1 MAAKPWEEDVSLG
14 AGTWLQEKGGM
25 EASATAGE
33 ESGARGAAILGRK
46 AAGVEKTHGAWRVAM
61 ARDVMSKDT
70 AIHGDAV
77 GSRCG
82 VGKAQNGAKAQCA
95 TEDLVWRKA
104 GVARKAAG
112 EARMAATVPKRCGFA
127 KEAKVTTGEAKD
139 QKITSDGV
147 AKGEMMR
154 EDPRLAVQAT
164 TFDQEAQVDAGA
176 SKIEKTE
183 AGIKILATSMIN
195 EIGEIMDLAEVI
207 QVVG

>member
-1 MAAKPWEEDVSLG
+1 MVAKPWEEDVILG

-25 EASATAGE
+25 EASAKAGE

-82 VGKAQNGAKAQCA
+82 LGKAQTGAKAQCA

-104 GVARKAAG
+104 GAARRVAG
-112 EARMAATVPKRCGFA
+112 EARMDATVK
-127 KEAKVTTGEAKD
+127 AKVTSGEAKY

-154 EDPRLAVQAT
+154 EDPRLAVQA
-164 TFDQEAQVDAGA
+164 
-176 SKIEKTE
+176 
-183 AGIKILATSMIN
+183 GIKIIATSMIN
-195 EIGEIMDLAEVI
+195 EIAETMDLAEVI